1 MSSSPSSAPV
11 GRLRGA
17 GWGPSGVLLGVAC
30 FFAALGCSSEPAEPL
45 SPGTGGAGGT
55 GGAASS
61 SGSSSSD
68 VATAASVSSTSSGM
82 LPESFE
88 VSGIVTDGVVPLEGA
103 IVMQGGGAPD
113 FVTGVDGTFTITIT
127 TAIPGTP
134 AIVAAKTGYRAKG
147 LELFEVPGPVVLELS
162 FVSPPDNT
170 GYTYGKP
177 GVGDPALDTS
187 TAFCGHCHTTFTAQF
202 QTSAHARATKDPLVQ
217 DLYAGVAGA
226 LDAAACASAGG
237 ALRPGKKPGTADEV
251 EGRCYLGAGVLP
263 DLNPACAAGPVSC
276 DDPALDPAL
285 APTAF
290 GSCADCH
297 AAGLDGKLGGRDLLE
312 ATGVAF
318 DNGNH
323 CDVCHHVSDIDRSKP
338 AGTAGRLVIHR
349 PSDHLGDVGGQ
360 LRQVMFG
367 PLPDVPNEFMGGSY
381 QPKFSTAE
389 LCAGCHQHL
398 QPALIPGDSL
408 DPTRWPDGL
417 PIHTTY
423 DEWSES
429 AYATAEV
436 PCQHCHMPPDD
447 TGLWS
452 SLDVTT
458 PENASLVFGFVRP
471 PNQLRKH
478 TFRGPLAGAP
488 RLIDGAVALFLSA
501 SPQGGELV
509 VSVGV
514 QNFAA
519 GHALPT
525 GEPMRSLVLVLDG
538 ASCNGALAPASGA
551 TVEDVGGAVAEGV
564 VGVDVT
570 VQGSSLLWSGGALR
584 AKPGDVVRFVRPTG
598 VYDDYPAVG
607 FFADPTLTP
616 YDKGLE
622 LAAPVGSALVD
633 GVGPGVV
640 SLEQMPNL
648 AAGDRVFLGEPA
660 PPSFVDGD
668 PSRAL
673 AGAPGRTFAKVLSD
687 ASGARL
693 VPHHRAVDIR
703 SDNRIPPGAVAWSDH
718 GFALPAGCASATVH
732 ATLLYRPAPL
742 GLSRER
748 GWDGRDFVVAEASEV
763 VALP

>member
-1 MSSSPSSAPV
+1 MLGAP
-11 GRLRGA
+11 
-17 GWGPSGVLLGVAC
+17 
-30 FFAALGCSSEPAEPL
+30 GCSSEPAP
-45 SPGTGGAGGT
+45 TAGAGGG
-55 GGAASS
+55 GGAADAASTSTSTTSS
-61 SGSSSSD
+61 S
-68 VATAASVSSTSSGM
+68 ATSTSAASSGTGQ

-88 VSGIVTDGVVPLEGA
+88 VSGIVTDGEVPLEGA
-103 IVMQGGGAPD
+103 IVMQGGGSPD
-113 FVTGVDGTFTITIT
+113 FVTGPDGAFTITIT
-127 TAIPGTP
+127 AAIPGVP

-147 LELFEVPGPVVLELS
+147 LELLEVPGPIELALS
-162 FVSPPDNT
+162 VVSPPDNQ
-170 GYTYGKP
+170 GYKYGKP
-177 GVGDPALDTS
+177 GVGDAALDTS

-226 LDAAACASAGG
+226 LSDAASCAAAGG
-237 ALRPGKKPGTADEV
+237 VLRQGKKPGSTNEASE
-251 EGRCYLGAGVLP
+251 RCYLGAGVLP
-263 DLNPACAAGPVSC
+263 DLNPGCAAGPASC

-290 GSCADCH
+290 GACADCH
-297 AAGLDGKLGGRDLLE
+297 GAGIEGKLGGRDLLE
-312 ATGVAF
+312 ATGLAF
-318 DNGNH
+318 EHGNH
-323 CDVCHHVSDIDRSKP
+323 CDVCHHVSDIDLSKP

-349 PSDHLGDVGGQ
+349 PSDHVGDIGGP

-381 QPKFSTAE
+381 QPKFATSE

-398 QPALIPGDSL
+398 QPALVPGESL
-408 DPTRWPDGL
+408 DPSRWPDGL
-417 PIHTTY
+417 PVHTTY

-429 AYATAEV
+429 AYATTGV

-471 PNQLRKH
+471 PTQLRQH

-488 RLIDGAVALFLSA
+488 RLIDGAVGLFVSA
-501 SPQGGELV
+501 GSQNGELV
-509 VSVGV
+509 VSLGV

-538 ASCNGALAPASGA
+538 ASCNGPLIPSSGA
-551 TVEDVGGAVAEGV
+551 TIEDVGGVVAQGV
-564 VGVDVT
+564 VGGDVT
-570 VQGSSLLWSGGALR
+570 AQGSSLVWSGGALR
-584 AKPGDVVRFVRPTG
+584 AKIGDVVRFVRPTG

-607 FFADPTLTP
+607 FFADPLLTP

-622 LAAPVGSALVD
+622 LAAPVASAVVN
-633 GVGPGVV
+633 GVGAGVL
-640 SLEQMPNL
+640 SLDQTPNV
-648 AAGDRVFLGEPA
+648 AAGDVVFLGDAA
-660 PPSFVDGD
+660 PLSFVDGD

-673 AGAPGRTFAKVLSD
+673 AGLPGRTFAKVLTDS
-687 ASGARL
+687 SGARF
-693 VPHHRAVDIR
+693 VPHHRAVDIT
-703 SDNRIPPGAVAWSDH
+703 SDNRIPPAAVAWSAH
-718 GFALPAGCASATVH
+718 GFTLPVGCASATVH
-732 ATLLYRPAPL
+732 ATLLYRPMPL